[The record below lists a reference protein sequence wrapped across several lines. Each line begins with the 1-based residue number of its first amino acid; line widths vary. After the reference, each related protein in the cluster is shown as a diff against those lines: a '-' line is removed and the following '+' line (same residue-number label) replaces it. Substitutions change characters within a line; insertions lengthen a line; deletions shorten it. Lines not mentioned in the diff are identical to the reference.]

1 MLVSLAFFTLPFHL
15 PRSFSRRTH
24 VIADADLTLYLTL
37 PSYLPCLSCQRV
49 HVIARTG
56 LALALTLFF
65 YPLRLS
71 SRCVCM

>member
-1 MLVSLAFFTLPFHL
+1 MLISLGIAHSLW
-15 PRSFSRRTH
+15 RTH

-37 PSYLPCLSCQRV
+37 PSYLPCLSCRRV

-56 LALALTLFF
+56 LALALTLFS

-71 SRCVCM
+71 SRCVCV